1 MGCRRKRVGQW
12 NEIFYSLRLLA
23 AAKEKIHPARRAWS
37 ARRTRIARRARSP
50 WRTRIARMALITR
63 RASMASSHWL
73 GELGELGELG
83 GLGGLGDLG

>member
-23 AAKEKIHPARRAWS
+23 AAKEKIHPAK
-37 ARRTRIARRARSP
+37 
-50 WRTRIARMALITR
+50 LGELG
-63 RASMASSHWL
+63 WL

-83 GLGGLGDLG
+83 GLGDLGELGELG